1 MLLTVE
7 QTRSQNEKEKQEEVK
22 QKVFFLLSA
31 IGKV

>member
-22 QKVFFLLSA
+22 QKVFLLSA